1 MLLHD
6 QIQYLNAAHRER
18 LQTLSSKRG
27 VTVSWTEWF
36 GGSNRWLSLG
46 RLDHDLASREQGV
59 DARRASGTAKAAHMA
74 WQAQDAASSWNSAIA
89 LVPVSSKISSILRDP

>member
-27 VTVSWTEWF
+27 VNGLLDGTVWGIES
-36 GGSNRWLSLG
+36 LVVLG

-59 DARRASGTAKAAHMA
+59 DARRASGTSKAAHMA